1 MLSSHEME
9 AMNPTSPKERMKQLI
24 VISICG
30 IAMLSYHLYDAGAFH
45 DVHIT
50 QDVFTIS
57 STAFIYKTIARDYL
71 TSAGTMRSL
80 SDDLLLQDY
89 EFRKNQIYTIFL
101 DNTKLIPT
109 NYKRSIVGTIVEKN
123 NDDRRMLLLSKNDDN
138 ANDDT
143 SASASSDSNVYA
155 EYKNDDDDKDGRS
168 ERFWNSINY
177 NIGIIPEKTNV
188 LKVSFRFTNGFLS
201 SMIHFWKVV
210 PKIVEYIKKE
220 KNIVE
225 PVIIYTCNSEEQICT
240 FYSPL
245 ENMSQFHLNELDTNE
260 YASTLI
266 KEKKMEFKE
275 DTTKST
281 QDDTNKETEL

>member
-1 MLSSHEME
+1 MHTINILFF
-9 AMNPTSPKERMKQLI
+9 
-24 VISICG
+24 VIFSNFVNV
-30 IAMLSYHLYDAGAFH
+30 LHY
-45 DVHIT
+45 
-50 QDVFTIS
+50 
-57 STAFIYKTIARDYL
+57 RDYL

-138 ANDDT
+138 TNDDT
-143 SASASSDSNVYA
+143 SASSDSNVYA
-155 EYKNDDDDKDGRS
+155 EYKNDDDDKEGRS

-240 FYSPL
+240 FYSVSVTYICIFL
-245 ENMSQFHLNELDTNE
+245 
-260 YASTLI
+260 
-266 KEKKMEFKE
+266 
-275 DTTKST
+275 
-281 QDDTNKETEL
+281 